1 MNETFLPHTR
11 TIDVY
16 SSPNTHY
23 VVGSVGSGL
32 FRVLFFERSET
43 LASLSDVLFADPKL
57 YDLTQLTKLLRTPT
71 RKTTHERRLANRE
84 GVDFS
89 SESDSL
95 RGQSSVPVHQFR
107 AHLLL
112 GVVQMLKGH
121 YLVLCTE
128 RKRVGY
134 VNGHVVYSVAG
145 VRLLSCSLGENGSFP
160 SAFPQSPGGASS
172 TSVDAAGWGV
182 ASWLSR
188 RHAHHHPVNEMEAK
202 YMSLFQL
209 VDLTKGDF
217 FFSYTLDLTNSMQ
230 RSCLRERVEDQF
242 CWNDYL
248 TMELREVIMFD
259 DRAGNQRTPIPTAE
273 QRNSLWTTD
282 SWICPLLHGSFQQQV
297 CELFGKTITL
307 TLIARRS
314 RFYAGT
320 RYLKRGINE
329 QGKVAN
335 HVEVEQVVEI
345 EGCYLASFFQ
355 VRGSIP
361 TFWSQE
367 TSISVP
373 KPPIKQY
380 RLDPAYKSTR
390 THFAELMTRFT
401 GPVWVVNLVRQTP
414 GTREALVGQEFAN
427 AVDLLNVGLSEA
439 DKIVYHAIDFKAL
452 FSKKRISGNGSSSN
466 NNKPGGEA
474 VLHDLGAQVV
484 KQCGVFVT
492 RAEGAATFQT
502 GTARTNCIDNL
513 DRTNAGQLFIGLAA
527 LREQLS
533 RAHLDAEHFLSGRLS
548 EVFCEMFDALGDA
561 IAQQYGGSQ
570 AHKKGTSTT
579 PHTSELL
586 TSIRRYY
593 SNSFTDRAKQDAINL
608 FLGCFV
614 PRQFHSTVAAAAAMG
629 GEGDVPL
636 HGQQQQALWDLENDF
651 YLHNFH
657 VTSRQSLKVEVD
669 IGTARWWP
677 PPNLPLPAQARF
689 VPPILRSA
697 LCDEEDSG
705 FYIKFDQVF
714 ADGFFAPQPIAPL
727 RTTTTAKART
737 PQPVLQLVRGSR
749 HEEEEDDEDFSP
761 MSTPSFVIRDHSPLP
776 VHSRSAS
783 MLGVEEFKLD
793 PGKKQAAAAAAVVGG
808 GSEYELD
815 PASLSMF
822 QHVQRVNQDP
832 AQVFFSS
839 SSIDPAL
846 TEYMEDLA
854 VNAEDMHAVA
864 KVQGK
869 YATTRVVPPGN
880 EFSGMR
886 REVVVSSLYADHSDA
901 GEISSL
907 YAFQQTDLEI
917 LKSNLV
923 QQALF
928 VNLRTIL
935 DVVHASHRITVHALQ
950 FLKLYLLSC
959 FENGVK
965 LPLVTEHLVVS
976 IMNVLCEESE
986 HQETRGRRC
995 NPATLTLKQK
1005 LLEFHREHYKL
1016 TMTNPREKLGF
1027 TNKAQLLHRRGC
1039 GQGL

>member
-43 LASLSDVLFADPKL
+43 LASLGDVLFADPKL
-57 YDLTQLTKLLRTPT
+57 YDLAQLTKLLRTPT
-71 RKTTHERRLANRE
+71 RKTTHERRLANRQ

-134 VNGHVVYSVAG
+134 VNGHVVYTVAG
-145 VRLLSCSLGENGSFP
+145 VRLLSCSLGENGPFP
-160 SAFPQSPGGASS
+160 AAFPQSPNPGA
-172 TSVDAAGWGV
+172 DAAGWGV

-188 RHAHHHPVNEMEAK
+188 RHAQHHPVNEMEAK

-248 TMELREVIMFD
+248 TTELREVIMFD
-259 DRAGNQRTPIPTAE
+259 DRAGNHRTPLPTPE

-345 EGCYLASFFQ
+345 DGGYLASFFQ

-390 THFAELMTRFT
+390 EHFVELMTRFT

-427 AVDLLNVGLSEA
+427 AVDLLNVGLSNA

-452 FSKKRISGNGSSSN
+452 FSKKRTSGS
-466 NNKPGGEA
+466 KKLGGEA
-474 VLHDLGAQVV
+474 VLHELGAQVV

-492 RAEGAATFQT
+492 RTEGGGAATFQS

-527 LREQLS
+527 LREQLA

-614 PRQFHSTVAAAAAMG
+614 PRQFHSTVAAMEA
-629 GEGDVPL
+629 GDAPSL
-636 HGQQQQALWDLENDF
+636 HGQQPQQQQQQQQLALWDLENDF

-657 VTSRQSLKVEVD
+657 VTSRQSLRVEMD

-677 PPNLPLPAQARF
+677 PADLPLPAQTRF

-727 RTTTTAKART
+727 SLRTTAKTRTT

-761 MSTPSFVIRDHSPLP
+761 LSTPSFVTNDHSPP
-776 VHSRSAS
+776 PAHSRNAS
-783 MLGVEEFKLD
+783 MLGVVEELRLD
-793 PGKKQAAAAAAVVGG
+793 PGKKQAAAVA
-808 GSEYELD
+808 GSEYEID
-815 PASLSMF
+815 SASLSTF

-832 AQVFFSS
+832 ARVLFQSTC
-839 SSIDPAL
+839 IDPAL
-846 TEYMEDLA
+846 VEYMEDLD

-864 KVQGK
+864 KVQEK
-869 YATTRVVPPGN
+869 YATTRVVPVGS

-886 REVVVSSLYADHSDA
+886 REVAVSSLYADRSDA
-901 GEISSL
+901 GEISPL
-907 YAFQQTDLEI
+907 YAFQQADLDI
-917 LKSNLV
+917 LKSNLA

-928 VNLRTIL
+928 VNLVR
-935 DVVHASHRITVHALQ
+935 
-950 FLKLYLLSC
+950 
-959 FENGVK
+959 G
-965 LPLVTEHLVVS
+965 
-976 IMNVLCEESE
+976 NVL
-986 HQETRGRRC
+986 
-995 NPATLTLKQK
+995 
-1005 LLEFHREHYKL
+1005 
-1016 TMTNPREKLGF
+1016 
-1027 TNKAQLLHRRGC
+1027 
-1039 GQGL
+1039 